1 MKKTNSILMI
11 RPFNFQFNNQTAIDN
26 HYQNQNDSLKDAH
39 KKAEK
44 EFDKMVSELRKNG
57 ISVFVFN
64 DDGKFHTPD
73 SIFPNNWISFH
84 ENGNIGLYP
93 MFAKNRR
100 LERRPEIL
108 KYLNAQGFLT
118 KEIIDYSAAEK
129 SGKYLEGT
137 GSMILDREN
146 RIAYCSL
153 SKRSNEGLFYTFCE
167 DFKFKPLVFKSYQS
181 INEKRLSIY
190 HTNVMMCVASEYAV
204 ICLDSVDNIH
214 EKKRLVETIIQ
225 SGKEIIE
232 IQENQVEKF
241 AGNML
246 ELKNSTGDS
255 VLVMSSAARNCL
267 NDKQIKSILKHS
279 KIINSDLDTIES
291 LGGGSARC
299 MIAEI
304 FLPQAST

>member
-44 EFDKMVSELRKNG
+44 EFDEMVSELRKNG

-84 ENGNIGLYP
+84 ENGNVGLYP
-93 MFAKNRR
+93 MFAENRR

-118 KEIIDYSAAEK
+118 KEIIDYSPAEK
-129 SGKYLEGT
+129 SEKYLEGS

-153 SKRSNEGLFYTFCE
+153 SKRSNEDLFNTFCE

-181 INEKRLSIY
+181 INGKRLSIY
-190 HTNVMMCVASEYAV
+190 HTNVMMCIAGEYAI
-204 ICLDSVDNIH
+204 ICLESVDNID

-246 ELKNSTGDS
+246 ELKNIAGES

-267 NDKQIKSILKHS
+267 NNKQIESILKYS

-299 MIAEI
+299 MMAEI
-304 FLPQAST
+304 FLPQIST